1 MEWNEL
7 VFEHLVF
14 VSMTT
19 TTTTTTKTTRE
30 RTLTT
35 RTLSLLKKPTGA
47 ESIRENAENHGI
59 FTHGRGARTTRFRRR
74 VRGGK
79 REALV
84 GR

>member
-19 TTTTTTKTTRE
+19 TTTTTTTRE

-35 RTLSLLKKPTGA
+35 RTVSLLKTD
-47 ESIRENAENHGI
+47 
-59 FTHGRGARTTRFRRR
+59 RR
-74 VRGGK
+74 
-79 REALV
+79 
-84 GR
+84 